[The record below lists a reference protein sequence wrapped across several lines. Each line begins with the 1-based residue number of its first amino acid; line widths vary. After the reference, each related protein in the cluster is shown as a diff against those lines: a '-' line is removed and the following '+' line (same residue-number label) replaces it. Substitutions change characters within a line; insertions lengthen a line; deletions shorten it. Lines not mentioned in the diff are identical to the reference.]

1 MKPLRTV
8 HDYVMTK
15 LELMNTLT
23 EVSWLLR
30 TARIRARA
38 GQHEIADDYT
48 QIALNRLERAHAR
61 ACGVTPPPL
70 WAPSKR
76 ERGEAA

>member
-15 LELMNTLT
+15 IDLLTTLT
-23 EVSWLLR
+23 EVSALLR
-30 TARIRARA
+30 TARIRAKA
-38 GQHEIADDYT
+38 GQHQVADDYT
-48 QIALNRLERAHAR
+48 QVAINKLERAHAFH
-61 ACGVTPPPL
+61 CGVTPPPI

-76 ERGEAA
+76 EKGIEA